1 MSKVIF
7 TALFG
12 NYEELKE
19 PSVITPGWRYICF
32 TDQPITSDIWEIVP
46 TGVYGLNVDKI
57 PTWSPRLAAR
67 YTKILHPIIAET
79 DQSIWVDASFRIDV
93 DLDEFWARNARGSFS
108 AARHPLRDDCDEEI
122 LACIIS
128 NRCDLP
134 TLQAQREAYKDI
146 PKHNGV
152 ISSGIL
158 LRTPESIPLC
168 TAWWDELIKWSTRD
182 QVAFCRV
189 SPNFEHHMFDFDY
202 RREKEFIYWK
212 HKHLR

>member
-1 MSKVIF
+1 MTCICY

-12 NYEELKE
+12 PYEELKT
-19 PSVITPGWRYICF
+19 PSILTPNWRYICF
-32 TDQPITSDIWEIVP
+32 TDQPLTSDVWEIVQTVP
-46 TGVYGLNVDKI
+46 ML
-57 PTWSPRLAAR
+57 SPRMSSR
-67 YTKILHPIIAET
+67 HIKICSSLIAET